1 MPFTKKKTTKVTGVR
16 DDTPIERAA
25 KQIAAARRKANIAT
39 NDSDQDDAQIT
50 NETMPRKR
58 VTRSS
63 GLLATGNTALGELE
77 VSKEPTH
84 GTKSAGQNGDVRCGD
99 PAVSSDG
106 TGAPATVKK
115 GSGSAKMKAIQDKDV
130 SSDDGGR
137 SDSSSEKLTG
147 RELGSG
153 GTDKAHNYDRGIGD
167 KLRELERKLKDSE
180 GQ

>member
-84 GTKSAGQNGDVRCGD
+84 G
-99 PAVSSDG
+99 
-106 TGAPATVKK
+106 
-115 GSGSAKMKAIQDKDV
+115 SAKMKAIQDKDV